1 MKKVLFIASLALAL
15 IACQPAAEQAA
26 KVYGRYVPERKDD
39 FAWENEYA
47 AFRLYGPAL
56 LPENPSNGVDLWLK
70 SSPELRIDSMYYHE
84 LELGEPYHIN
94 YGKGLDCY
102 KVAHTVGCGGLAVVA
117 EDVLYVGGPY
127 SRWEILEQTPD
138 RFSFRLHYDSL
149 LVCNQVMQASLTIT
163 AEAGKLL
170 NRADIVITNR
180 TRILL
185 PQLYV
190 GGPYSR
196 WEILEQTPDRF
207 SFRLQYDSLL
217 VCNQVMQ
224 ASLTITAEAGKLLNR
239 ADIVITNRTRILL
252 PQLYVGGGI
261 YLHDTV
267 DNIMQCQC
275 GAVAYA
281 EDALSDKGAA
291 KMNFDYNGSTSQ
303 GRNYVAVITPNATR
317 QEIIDGSLLSLK
329 EYQLGDTLT
338 YYFGGCWSE
347 WSNGEQTMATDEDW
361 FNAVRAFAKTL

>member
-1 MKKVLFIASLALAL
+1 M
-15 IACQPAAEQAA
+15 
-26 KVYGRYVPERKDD
+26 
-39 FAWENEYA
+39 
-47 AFRLYGPAL
+47 
-56 LPENPSNGVDLWLK
+56 DLWLK
-70 SSPELRIDSMYYHE
+70 NSPELRIDSMYYHE

-117 EDVLYVGGPY
+117 EDV
-127 SRWEILEQTPD
+127 
-138 RFSFRLHYDSL
+138 
-149 LVCNQVMQASLTIT
+149 
-163 AEAGKLL
+163 
-170 NRADIVITNR
+170 
-180 TRILL
+180 
-185 PQLYV
+185 LYV

-303 GRNYVAVITPNATR
+303 GRSYVAVITPNATR